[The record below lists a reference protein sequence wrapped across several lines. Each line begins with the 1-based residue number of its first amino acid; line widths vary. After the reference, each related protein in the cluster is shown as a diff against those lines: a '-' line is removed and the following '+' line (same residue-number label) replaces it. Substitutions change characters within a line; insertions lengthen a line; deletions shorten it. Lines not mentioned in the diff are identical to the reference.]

1 MSAGIELYNN
11 VLNQLGSPAL
21 YSDIFANRPAFGY
34 TGRLFISTDTLE
46 IYRDT
51 GTAWQLLSSGGG
63 GTNIYN
69 SNGTLTANRTL
80 TNGGFSLTFT
90 GAASSFVFNLDA
102 NTNVSRQLNF
112 TTGSVKR
119 WSTEITDNET
129 GANAGSNYYLRSFQ
143 DGGTSLLDVL
153 SITRST
159 GVVSHNSE
167 AVLSTAIDN
176 LTGIYNVNRG
186 TYTSATYTGGNPQN
200 AIYNIFTHDARINQT
215 YGNGQ
220 YIAAAANVW
229 RFEPTDSYTLTLTQA
244 TGVRTMGAALYGNQ
258 YNIPVGK
265 TETVT
270 HLSGITLLG
279 IYDLFTGG
287 RGTLAVTN
295 AYGLVINDLNEY
307 AYGTLTL
314 TNRWGIYQGGASD
327 SNYFNG
333 NTLIGSTTSTGE
345 KLQVTGTA
353 RVTQSAY
360 FATASGNVGIGT
372 ASPGAK
378 ATILDGSATNIGGL
392 SGNNSFSG
400 ISFTS
405 SPSAI
410 LAASFNILGN
420 GTDLVFNRVTGGNIY
435 FRENN
440 NNQVTILNG
449 GNVGIG
455 TTTNGGY
462 KLRIEGGGSIM
473 QLVSTTAASE
483 IRFQNSVN
491 ANGFISYN
499 NSDLLFYANTGS
511 TSMAN
516 FYGATNAIGVL
527 SGTAPSA
534 SVTDRFLLYS
544 ADITAGNAA
553 AHFRTE
559 NGAIVKIYQE
569 TTGVGTATYASPGG
583 GNTVKTDDT
592 FDGYTLQQVVKAL
605 RNLGILA

>member
-1 MSAGIELYNN
+1 MEDSASRL
-11 VLNQLGSPAL
+11 PAP
-21 YSDIFANRPAFGY
+21 RR
-34 TGRLFISTDTLE
+34 RLC
-46 IYRDT
+46 
-51 GTAWQLLSSGGG
+51 
-63 GTNIYN
+63 
-69 SNGTLTANRTL
+69 
-80 TNGGFSLTFT
+80 
-90 GAASSFVFNLDA
+90 NLDA
-102 NTNVSRQLNF
+102 NINVSRQLNF

-159 GVVSHNSE
+159 GVVSHNSN

-186 TYTSATYTGGNPQN
+186 TYTAAAYTGGNPQN

-229 RFEPTDSYTLTLTQA
+229 RFEPTDGYTITLTQA
-244 TGVRTMGAALYGNQ
+244 TGVRTMGAALYTTQ
-258 YNIPVGK
+258 YNIPAGK
-265 TETVT
+265 TETVS

-360 FATASGNVGIGT
+360 FATASG
-372 ASPGAK
+372 S
-378 ATILDGSATNIGGL
+378 
-392 SGNNSFSG
+392 
-400 ISFTS
+400 
-405 SPSAI
+405 
-410 LAASFNILGN
+410 
-420 GTDLVFNRVTGGNIY
+420 
-435 FRENN
+435 
-440 NNQVTILNG
+440 
-449 GNVGIG
+449 VGIG
-455 TTTNGGY
+455 TTNPRSNLTVFSSTYDAPSVTNKGAFNIQFSNTNGVSVGSY
-462 KLRIEGGGSIM
+462 SVSPFAVYIQSIDGRNGFSSVYPLSLQPIGGNVLLNKTTDDGAAFQLNDSGNISFGTTTGTKIGTSTSQKLAFYNTTPIV
-473 QLVSTTAASE
+473 QPTTA
-483 IRFQNSVN
+483 V
-491 ANGFISYN
+491 
-499 NSDLLFYANTGS
+499 GS
-511 TSMAN
+511 
-516 FYGATNAIGVL
+516 
-527 SGTAPSA
+527 
-534 SVTDRFLLYS
+534 
-544 ADITAGNAA
+544 
-553 AHFRTE
+553 
-559 NGAIVKIYQE
+559 
-569 TTGVGTATYASPGG
+569 ATYASPGAG
-583 GNTVKTDDT
+583 STVKTDDT

-605 RNLGILA
+605 RNIGILA

>member
-21 YSDIFANRPAFGY
+21 YSDIFANRPAFGF

-159 GVVSHNSE
+159 GVVSHNSN

-186 TYTSATYTGGNPQN
+186 TYTAAAYTGGNPQN

-229 RFEPTDSYTLTLTQA
+229 RFEPTDGYTITLTQA
-244 TGVRTMGAALYGNQ
+244 TGVRTMGAALYTTQ
-258 YNIPVGK
+258 YNIPAGK
-265 TETVT
+265 TETVS

-372 ASPGAK
+372 ATPFSSASFTGLTVNGNGPG
-378 ATILDGSATNIGGL
+378 ILPIIQLWINGSARAQFYHDGATFITGTTTATAYNFGTNNVERMRI
-392 SGNNSFSG
+392 
-400 ISFTS
+400 T
-405 SPSAI
+405 A
-410 LAASFNILGN
+410 
-420 GTDLVFNRVTGGNIY
+420 TGD
-435 FRENN
+435 
-440 NNQVTILNG
+440 
-449 GNVGIG
+449 VGIG
-455 TTTNGGY
+455 TATPNGIFNVYDANASIRASSPLGPNIRLYAGTVAILETATNDDLIFRTNSTDRGRIKNNGNWLIGKSSDDGALLQIGDAGNISFGTTTGTKIGTSTSQ
-462 KLRIEGGGSIM
+462 KLAFYNKTPIV
-473 QLVSTTAASE
+473 QPTTA
-483 IRFQNSVN
+483 V
-491 ANGFISYN
+491 
-499 NSDLLFYANTGS
+499 GS
-511 TSMAN
+511 
-516 FYGATNAIGVL
+516 
-527 SGTAPSA
+527 
-534 SVTDRFLLYS
+534 
-544 ADITAGNAA
+544 
-553 AHFRTE
+553 
-559 NGAIVKIYQE
+559 
-569 TTGVGTATYASPGG
+569 ATYAAGG
-583 GNTVKTDDT
+583 GAGSIIKTDDT
-592 FDGYTLQQVVKAL
+592 IGGYTMLQVVQAL
-605 RNLGILA
+605 QNLGILA

>member
-1 MSAGIELYNN
+1 MSAGIELYND

-21 YSDIFANRPAFGY
+21 YSDIFANRPTFGY

-153 SITRST
+153 TITRST
-159 GVVSHNSE
+159 GVVSHNSN

-186 TYTSATYTGGNPQN
+186 TYTAAAYTGGNPQN
-200 AIYNIFTHDARINQT
+200 GIYNIFTHDARINQS

-229 RFEPTDSYTLTLTQA
+229 RFEPTDGYTLTLTQA
-244 TGVRTMGAALYGNQ
+244 TGVRTMGAALYTNQ
-258 YNIPVGK
+258 YNIPAGK

-360 FATASGNVGIGT
+360 LATASGKVYINTTTDAGSYALQVAGAIYNTTGAVLAATSGNVLIG
-372 ASPGAK
+372 S
-378 ATILDGSATNIGGL
+378 GSATNKLVVRDTSTSTAIVVDGG
-392 SGNNSFSG
+392 SASSG
-400 ISFTS
+400 IF
-405 SPSAI
+405 SAQ
-410 LAASFNILGN
+410 NN
-420 GTDLVFNRVTGGNIY
+420 GTENAYLSARGDISAVLVRSRSWTMDVGT
-435 FRENN
+435 EA
-440 NNQVTILNG
+440 NQALTLTTNSAERMRISAG
-449 GNVGIG
+449 GNVLIGKTSDDGALLQINNAGNISFG
-455 TTTNGGY
+455 TTTGTKIGTSTSQ
-462 KLRIEGGGSIM
+462 KLAFYNTTPIV
-473 QLVSTTAASE
+473 QPTTA
-483 IRFQNSVN
+483 V
-491 ANGFISYN
+491 
-499 NSDLLFYANTGS
+499 GS
-511 TSMAN
+511 
-516 FYGATNAIGVL
+516 
-527 SGTAPSA
+527 
-534 SVTDRFLLYS
+534 
-544 ADITAGNAA
+544 
-553 AHFRTE
+553 
-559 NGAIVKIYQE
+559 
-569 TTGVGTATYASPGG
+569 ATYASPGAG
-583 GNTVKTDDT
+583 STVKTDDT